1 MSTARRLPLLGRKKR
16 APILFDD
23 AFYRAQSADLHCVG
37 DGWKHYCMHGFRENR
52 NPHPLFNTA
61 IYRDRYLAG
70 QDDVNPV
77 LDYLEKRLP
86 LASPHPLFDAET
98 YADYIGG
105 IPSCTL
111 LEHYLATPVRKLA
124 PASVLF
130 DSQAYLNAYP
140 DVADSNSNP
149 LMHFLR
155 HGIREKRATFI
166 DGDQLHKLFD
176 YDWADWL
183 RSAPYVRPSDF
194 LFKFIHAHRV
204 SPTEAKTIDIGRPT
218 VLCVARDAGTSF
230 GSRMMAQVVMKLR
243 AECTCNV
250 ASLLVDSGEQVAK
263 FEASGPT
270 VVLDQAFSTE
280 IHTSAL
286 LQYFA
291 STVRH
296 FNPIGAIIDSAV
308 SSDVQQAFANT
319 TIPVTMLNRDAD
331 DSEERRIDSAQIQS
345 IRSNLPQNA
354 SISFRISDE
363 HRQEATSPTKAS
375 NHSKAAHKRVF
386 FLSPSWEV
394 SGVNTFTE
402 LLCRE
407 LNKRDYEATVL
418 LTEHK
423 TMSLPAERL
432 PKVPYQFLHATRPKN
447 SIKNE
452 RLVEFLTA
460 MAPAVVLPNFDYR
473 SSMVASHLPESVQT
487 MGILHSDDSDHY
499 THGYRM
505 GHSWERIVSVSDTI
519 ERKLVSLNPA
529 FANKSSTINYGVD
542 APEDLVNHVNQDDT
556 IKELRIVYSGRLV
569 QQQKRIL
576 DFADLLQALKD
587 RDVPFQFTMIGDGQE
602 ADELRQLAA
611 SFVDSGQLR
620 MLGRL
625 QPHEVYEELLN
636 HHAICLMSD
645 YEGLPL
651 SLLEGLAC
659 GCIPVMTQIESG
671 VSEILTHHQN
681 AMMSPLRSPE
691 LMADNL
697 HQLFHDNE
705 LRKQLAAT
713 ARPTLVSNG
722 LTSTQ
727 MVDRY
732 DQLLSEMFESMADG
746 VAKTIPPFWRCRWV
760 NQLLDAA

>member
-1 MSTARRLPLLGRKKR
+1 
-16 APILFDD
+16 
-23 AFYRAQSADLHCVG
+23 
-37 DGWKHYCMHGFRENR
+37 MHGFRENR
-52 NPHPLFNTA
+52 NPHPLFDTA
-61 IYRDRYLAG
+61 IYRDRYLAR

-77 LDYLEKRLP
+77 LDYLEQRVP
-86 LASPHPLFDAET
+86 LASPHPLFDAES
-98 YADYIGG
+98 YAAQIDGK
-105 IPSCTL
+105 PSCTL
-111 LEHYLATPVRKLA
+111 LEHYLATPARKLA
-124 PASVLF
+124 PASVMF
-130 DSQAYLNAYP
+130 DSQAYLDAYP
-140 DVADSNSNP
+140 DVAAINSNP
-149 LMHFLR
+149 LVHFLR

-166 DGDQLHKLFD
+166 DGEQVHKLFD
-176 YDWADWL
+176 YDWNDWL
-183 RSAPYVRPSDF
+183 RSAPYVRPNDF
-194 LFKFIHAHRV
+194 LFKFIHANKV
-204 SPTEAKTIDIGRPT
+204 SPLEPKASDIGRPT
-218 VLCVARDAGTSF
+218 VVCVARDAGTSY
-230 GSRMMAQVVMKLR
+230 GSRMMAEVVMALR
-243 AECTCNV
+243 AECKVNV
-250 ASLLVDSGEQVAK
+250 ASLLVDSGEHVAK
-263 FEASGPT
+263 FEACGPT
-270 VVLDQAFSTE
+270 VVLDKDFSTE

-286 LQYFA
+286 LQYFTN
-291 STVRH
+291 TVRH
-296 FNPIGAIIDSAV
+296 FNPIGAFIDSAV
-308 SSDVQQAFANT
+308 PSDVQLALADAK
-319 TIPVTMLNRDAD
+319 IPVQLINRETN
-331 DSEERRIDSAQIQS
+331 DSDERSIDFAQIHS
-345 IRSNLPQNA
+345 IQSNLPQNGRT
-354 SISFRISDE
+354 SFRISDE
-363 HRQEATSPTKAS
+363 SRQTAPSLA
-375 NHSKAAHKRVF
+375 NVANRAKAAHKRVF

-407 LNKRDYEATVL
+407 LNRRDYEATVL

-423 TMSLPAERL
+423 TMSLPVERL
-432 PKVPYQFLHATRPKN
+432 PRVPYQFLHATRPKN
-447 SIKNE
+447 SIKNK

-473 SSMVASHLPESVQT
+473 SSMIASHLPASVQT

-542 APEDLVNHVNQDDT
+542 APEDLVNHVNQIDT
-556 IKELRIVYSGRLV
+556 IKELRVVYSGRLV

-602 ADELRQLAA
+602 ADELRKLAA
-611 SFVDSGQLR
+611 PFVDSGQLR

-625 QPHEVYEELLN
+625 QPHEVYKELLN

-705 LRKQLAAT
+705 LRKRLAAT

-732 DQLLSEMFESMADG
+732 DQLLSEMFESMEDG
-746 VAKTIPPFWRCRWV
+746 VAKTMPPFWRCRWV